1 MPFTFRR
8 WTLAAVA
15 AVAALLFHDASARA
29 QAPADERSQIL
40 AVTDSALAAVSRND
54 FVAFTDLMIDSAV
67 VYGVRTS
74 GTTTQTFSVSRAKW
88 RSTVVKERFTERPFR
103 PAVHISGPL
112 AVVWTPYDFYDD
124 GKWSH
129 CGVDTFTL
137 VKVAEHWRI
146 ATLSFS
152 MEQPPACERH
162 PAGPPKQ

>member
-8 WTLAAVA
+8 SALAAVA
-15 AVAALLFHDASARA
+15 LFLSHAPSIGA

-54 FVAFTDLMIDSAV
+54 FVAFTDMMIDSAV
-67 VYGVRTS
+67 VYGVRTA
-74 GTTTQTFSVSRAKW
+74 GGKAQIFAVSRAAW
-88 RSTVVKERFTERPFR
+88 RSTVVKERFTERAFR
-103 PAVHISGPL
+103 PEVHISGPL

-137 VKVAEHWRI
+137 LKVAEHWRI

-162 PAGPPKQ
+162 PAGPPKP

>member
-8 WTLAAVA
+8 CALAALAKVVYHA
-15 AVAALLFHDASARA
+15 PSAGA

-40 AVTDSALAAVSRND
+40 AVTDSALAAISRND

-67 VYGVRTS
+67 VYGIRTA
-74 GTTTQTFSVSRAKW
+74 GGKAQTFAVSRAAW
-88 RSTVVKERFTERPFR
+88 RSTVVKERFTERAFR
-103 PAVHISGPL
+103 PEVHISGPL

-137 VKVAEHWRI
+137 LKVAEHWRI

-162 PAGPPKQ
+162 PAGPPKP